1 MSCDEKKFM
10 KLWNSFIKSNIVIAD
25 KSIPKRCMAFIRANH
40 AELKKQKLRQELVS
54 HLHNLWDHG
63 LVSSDHI
70 IECMLEYDSLQET
83 EKQVLKR

>member
-1 MSCDEKKFM
+1 
-10 KLWNSFIKSNIVIAD
+10 
-25 KSIPKRCMAFIRANH
+25 MAFIRAKY

-70 IECMLEYDSLQET
+70 IECMLQYDSLQET